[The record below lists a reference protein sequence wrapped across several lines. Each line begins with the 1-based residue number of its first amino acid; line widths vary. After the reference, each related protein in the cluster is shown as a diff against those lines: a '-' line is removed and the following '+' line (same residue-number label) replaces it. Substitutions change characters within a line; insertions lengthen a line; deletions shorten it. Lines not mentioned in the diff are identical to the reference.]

1 ATQVIDYKAST
12 TATQGALRND
22 TATIPGIRLV
32 DPNVVSP
39 TFKQLQAVKTY
50 YQFPDA
56 LDVDRYALAGKIED
70 TVVAVRE
77 LDLAGLP
84 VEQRNWVND
93 HTVYTHGFGLVAAH
107 GNRSEGDGQP
117 VLSQKDSTPA

>member
-1 ATQVIDYKAST
+1 YKAST

-32 DPNVVSP
+32 DPSVTSP
-39 TFKQLQAVKTY
+39 TFKQLQAVKNY

-56 LDVDRYALAGKIED
+56 LDVDRYTIAGRVND

-77 LDLAGLP
+77 LDVSGLP
-84 VEQRNWVND
+84 ADQRNWVND
-93 HTVYTHGFGLVAAH
+93 HTVYTHGFGVVAAY
-107 GNRSEGDGQP
+107 GNRSGEDGQP
-117 VLSQKDSTPA
+117 VFFEQNIP